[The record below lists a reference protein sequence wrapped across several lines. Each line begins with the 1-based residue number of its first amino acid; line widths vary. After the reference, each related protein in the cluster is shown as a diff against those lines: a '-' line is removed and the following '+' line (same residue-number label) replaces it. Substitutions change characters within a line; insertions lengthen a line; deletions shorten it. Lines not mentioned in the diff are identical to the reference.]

1 MLNASKTAAAGMA
14 TATVAL
20 GSLSVPAT
28 ASGAASAIA
37 SGGAPARAL
46 PPSAEIAGL
55 GAAAPKIAWK
65 RCPKK
70 DPVEKGALEGLECG
84 SLRVPLDYA
93 RPRGEQ
99 ITLALT
105 RARHTAARSQ
115 GVMLL
120 NRGGPGAHGR
130 DLARLFKAGLPKDVA
145 AGYDWIG
152 YDPRGVGASRPV
164 LVCDTK
170 YQKPDRPKADVV
182 PANEAEERAWV
193 RRARAYA
200 ADCAS
205 KYGRV
210 LPYMGTREW
219 VRDMDAIR
227 AALGQK
233 QINYFGYSYGSYL
246 GAAYASAYPGRVR
259 RMVLD
264 SVVRPS
270 AVWYRSNLDQN
281 IAFEKRIQTY
291 FSWIARHHSRYRLG
305 KTRKAV
311 AASYYRARARAE
323 ARPLNGKVGPS
334 ELDDIFL
341 ADGYADHSWPAHA
354 RALSAYVVKR
364 DPTPLVKAWKPPNW
378 LEQNNYTVY
387 NAVQCRDAPWP
398 REWNVWHDDH
408 WRLYRSGYRF
418 ETWGN
423 AWYNAPCAF
432 WPVPGGPRPHVH
444 GKPGMSPILLVHATE
459 DAATPYHGALETHR
473 LFPGSRLIV
482 LAGGG
487 NHGVALGGDACV
499 DTPVMT
505 YLRNG
510 RLPADRRGPDLSCP
524 AGPQPKAGPSKKAGR
539 FARGAGV
546 AGVVPHD
553 RLG

>member
-1 MLNASKTAAAGMA
+1 
-14 TATVAL
+14 V
-20 GSLSVPAT
+20 V
-28 ASGAASAIA
+28 
-37 SGGAPARAL
+37 
-46 PPSAEIAGL
+46 
-55 GAAAPKIAWK
+55 
-65 RCPKK
+65 
-70 DPVEKGALEGLECG
+70 
-84 SLRVPLDYA
+84 
-93 RPRGEQ
+93 
-99 ITLALT
+99 
-105 RARHTAARSQ
+105 
-115 GVMLL
+115 LL

-130 DLARLFKAGLPKDVA
+130 DLARLFKAGLPEDVA

-152 YDPRGVGASRPV
+152 YDPRGVGASRPA
-164 LVCDTK
+164 LVCDPK
-170 YQKPDRPKADVV
+170 YQRPDRPKADVV
-182 PANEAEERAWV
+182 PANGAEERAWV

-205 KYGRV
+205 RYGGV

-264 SVVRPS
+264 SVVRPGS
-270 AVWYRSNLDQN
+270 VWYQSNLDQN
-281 IAFEKRIQTY
+281 VAFEKRIQAY
-291 FSWIARHHSRYRLG
+291 FGWIARHHARYRLG

-323 ARPLNGKVGPS
+323 ARPLSGKVGPS

-341 ADGYADHSWPAHA
+341 ADGYADHTWPAHA
-354 RALSAYVVKR
+354 QALSAYLVKK
-364 DPTPLVKAWKPPNW
+364 DPRPLVKAMQRPSW
-378 LEQNNYTVY
+378 LEHNNYTVY

-398 REWNVWHDDH
+398 RSWSVWHRDH

-432 WPVPGGPRPHVH
+432 WPVQGGPRAHLH
-444 GKPGMSPILLVHATE
+444 GQPGMAPILLVHATE
-459 DAATPYHGALETHR
+459 DAATPYAGALETHR

-482 LAGGG
+482 QTGGG
-487 NHGVALGGDACV
+487 NHGVALGGDRCV
-499 DTPVMT
+499 DTAVVT

-510 RLPADRRGPDLSCP
+510 KLPADRSGPDLSCP
-524 AGPQPKAGPSKKAGR
+524 AGPQPKAGRPKKADKQ
-539 FARGAGV
+539 ARWSGA
-546 AGVVPHD
+546 AGAAPHH